1 MSSCARSAEQILVV
15 FRQFTDSKVSP
26 LAEGSPPISANAPH
40 RYGACLNLTRARTPP
55 SIDTAA
61 SLL

>member
-26 LAEGSPPISANAPH
+26 LAEGSPPSQ
-40 RYGACLNLTRARTPP
+40 RTPR
-55 SIDTAA
+55 IDTAA
-61 SLL
+61 